1 MNHNYKSKS
10 IFDQLEY
17 YLNSK
22 YSIRFNSI
30 KLIYECSELESSN
43 YTELNIERLYV
54 ELERNDIKIS
64 FDKLLIY
71 LKAFSTHYNPIKN
84 YFHNLLTQWDGND
97 YINLLSAKVK
107 ISEDQ
112 EYFNTQFKKFLVRT
126 ILCACEKKI
135 VNKNAI
141 IFYSPK
147 QNIGKS
153 TFIRYL
159 CPSILEDYI
168 SENISN
174 DKDSIIKIAKNLII
188 NLDEM
193 QNFMSKDLEFIKSL
207 ISKENINERMPYGRK
222 AERIERIASFLG
234 STNQTGILKDNSNV
248 RWLVFEVEHFDFSY
262 STIDINKVWAQA
274 YHLAYHDKSF
284 NPFLT
289 TEELNYNDLK
299 NSKFRAF
306 TREEE
311 EILAFVDHSDNES
324 DFLTVTE
331 LSFELRKV
339 FVNKNPIVLGRLLNN
354 IGYKVSR
361 IGDKRTKKYKIKL
374 SEYYYQFFK
383 I

>member
-1 MNHNYKSKS
+1 MNQNYKSKS

-30 KLIYECSELESSN
+30 KLIYECAELETSN

-71 LKAFSTHYNPIKN
+71 LKAHCNYYNPIKN
-84 YFHNLLTQWDGND
+84 YFHNLLPQWDGKD
-97 YINLLSAKVK
+97 YIGSLTAKIK
-107 ISEDQ
+107 INEHQ
-112 EYFNTQFKKFLVRT
+112 EYFNIQFKKFLVRT

-135 VNKNAI
+135 LNKNAI

-153 TFIRYL
+153 TFVRFL

-174 DKDSIIKIAKNLII
+174 DKDSIIKIAKNFII

-289 TEELNYNDLK
+289 TEELNYNDSK
-299 NSKFRAF
+299 NSKFRAYS
-306 TREEE
+306 REEE
-311 EILAFVDHSDNES
+311 EIIAFVDHSENDE
-324 DFLTVTE
+324 DYMTVTE

-339 FVNKNPIVLGRLLNN
+339 YINKYPNVLGKILNN
-354 IGYKVSR
+354 IGYKTIR
-361 IGDKRTKKYKIKL
+361 IGDDRTKKYKIKL
-374 SEYYYQFFK
+374 SKYYYDFLKF
-383 I
+383 

>member
-1 MNHNYKSKS
+1 MSQNYKSKS

-22 YSIRFNSI
+22 YEIRFNSI
-30 KLIYECSELESSN
+30 KLVYECSEISN
-43 YTELNIERLYV
+43 SNFTELNIERLYV

-84 YFHNLLTQWDGND
+84 YYHNLLPKWDGND
-97 YINLLSAKVK
+97 YIGSLTAKIK
-107 ISEDQ
+107 INDHQ
-112 EYFNTQFKKFLVRT
+112 EYFNIQFKKFLVRT

-222 AERIERIASFLG
+222 AERIDRIASFLG

-248 RWLVFEVEHFDFSY
+248 RWLVFEVDHFDFSY
-262 STIDINKVWAQA
+262 TTIDINKVWSQA
-274 YHLAYHDKSF
+274 YHLAYHGNTF

-289 TEELNYNDLK
+289 PEELKYNDSK
-299 NSKFRAF
+299 NSKFRSF

-311 EILAFVDHSDNES
+311 EIIAFVEHSENEE
-324 DFLTVTE
+324 DFMTVTE
-331 LSFELRKV
+331 LCFELKKV
-339 FVNKNPIVLGRLLNN
+339 FVNKNPIVLGRLLYN
-354 IGYKVSR
+354 IGYKTTR
-361 IGDKRTKKYKIKL
+361 IGEERTKKYKIKL
-374 SEYYYQFFK
+374 SEYYYKYFRN
-383 I
+383 